1 MYISQKLSNKLRS
14 DLNIYS
20 PKELESTF
28 ANILTP
34 KKQNMIVNT
43 IYENPQ
49 IKQHKIS
56 NIFLELVSKLKNPN
70 SFLAGDLSINF
81 LNHKKRPETYLLIE
95 QVFTSNFFPQITL
108 PTRVMKKSA
117 TLFDKILIIKEEAK
131 TICDNFTTSI
141 SSHFLQFLIMEDL
154 LNQ

>member
-1 MYISQKLSNKLRS
+1 MNISQKLSNKLRS

-56 NIFLELVSKLKNPN
+56 NIFLELVSKLKNQN
-70 SFLAGDLSINF
+70 SFLGGDLNINF
-81 LNHKKRPETYLLIE
+81 
-95 QVFTSNFFPQITL
+95 
-108 PTRVMKKSA
+108 
-117 TLFDKILIIKEEAK
+117 
-131 TICDNFTTSI
+131 
-141 SSHFLQFLIMEDL
+141 
-154 LNQ
+154 